1 VGPSRLIAIGAS
13 AGGLQAIERILG
25 GVPPDIPAAIVIVT
39 HRAPTAPGI
48 LATILAR
55 SARLPVAEARDGDTL
70 RAGHVYVAPPD
81 EHLTVDRAAVRVAR
95 GPKER
100 HHRPAVDP
108 LFRAAARAFGS
119 ASVGVVLS
127 GNLDDGAAGLLAIH
141 RAGGT
146 TVVQA
151 PGDALFPGMPSSA
164 LNRVAAAHV
173 VPASSMGRLLD
184 SVVRADVVQANA
196 VLAIEQA
203 KTAALEDALWM
214 AMRAL
219 EERADTARR
228 RAARARS
235 LGADGTARVFECE
248 AEGLDR
254 SVAIVRGALIDAA
267 TKP

>member
-1 VGPSRLIAIGAS
+1 MGPSRIIAIGAS
-13 AGGLQAIERILG
+13 AGGLEALERILG
-25 GVPPDIPAAIVIVT
+25 GVRPDIPAAILIVS
-39 HRAPTAPGI
+39 HRAPTAPGV

-55 SARLPVAEARDGDTL
+55 SARLPVAEARDGDIL
-70 RAGHVYVAPPD
+70 RAGHAYVAPPD
-81 EHLTVDRAAVRVAR
+81 EHLTVDRATVRVSR

-108 LFRAAARAFGS
+108 LFRAAAHAFGS

-146 TVVQA
+146 TVVQS
-151 PGDALFPGMPSSA
+151 PGDARFPGMPSSA
-164 LNRVAAAHV
+164 LRSVAAAHV
-173 VPASSMGRLLD
+173 VPASSMARLLD
-184 SVVRADVVQANA
+184 SVVRAEVGRADTVRERQ
-196 VLAIEQA
+196 QA

-219 EERADTARR
+219 EECADTARR
-228 RAARARS
+228 RAARAR
-235 LGADGTARVFECE
+235 ARG
-248 AEGLDR
+248 AEGAAQAFEHQAEGDDR
-254 SVAIVRGALIDAA
+254 RVAIVRGALIDAA